1 MDDSS
6 FGDAIAGHTDLMRG
20 LYDRIDEDELVELWK
35 KSEKRTSLNSNDSYE
50 EFENT
55 IKTLRS
61 EIATIKEENQT
72 KIDEALRIERQNM
85 KSDFESQSKE
95 LYNKIFE
102 LMDKLEQK
110 SK

>member
-1 MDDSS
+1 MN
-6 FGDAIAGHTDLMRG
+6 A
-20 LYDRIDEDELVELWK
+20 
-35 KSEKRTSLNSNDSYE
+35 
-50 EFENT
+50 
-55 IKTLRS
+55 LRS
-61 EIATIKEENQT
+61 ELANSQKENQT